1 MNISLVVF
9 ILTAINFAFQVDFVV
24 FMPLGP
30 TLMERFSLSAAE
42 FSMLVSVY
50 TFTAGFTSIFFSLI
64 SSLFDKKKMLL
75 SSLFLLGFCSLLTGF
90 AESFN
95 QLFFVRFLAGAFSGV
110 LNPLIFA
117 IASDIIPA
125 ERRGK
130 ALGWIMSGFSLASVL
145 GIPFGLFLSDEF
157 GHRITFVAIALYFL
171 SILIASFFILPDY
184 KVRENRLDKN
194 QLLKKFRR
202 CLNFTEYLKGYF
214 LLFFVSGAI
223 FIVVPLLSPFAV
235 NNMQVDVTDLKQM
248 YLCGGI
254 LTVFT
259 SRIIGVLC
267 DKVGAKK
274 VLYVVCVLSIFPV
287 IVFCQS
293 GITSVITFIV
303 LGSLMMASMSG
314 MMVPSMTIATLIPD
328 SNDRTTFNGILNSM
342 RSFGSAIF
350 AFLGGLIVTMDVNKT
365 FIDFYKIGYT
375 YIGIIIVVIIFN
387 MVITLGKKECAT

>member
-1 MNISLVVF
+1 MNISLVIF

-30 TLMERFSLSAAE
+30 TLMERFSLSATE

-50 TFTAGFTSIFFSLI
+50 TFAAGFTSIFFSLI
-64 SSLFDKKKMLL
+64 STFFDKKKMLL
-75 SSLFLLGFCSLLTGF
+75 SALFFLGVCSFLTGF

-95 QLFFVRFLAGAFSGV
+95 QLFLVRFLAGVFSGV

-117 IASDIIPA
+117 IASDIIP
-125 ERRGK
+125 ESKRGK

-145 GIPFGLFLSDEF
+145 GIPFGLFLSDQF
-157 GHRITFVAIALYFL
+157 GHRFTFLAISIYFL
-171 SILIASFFILPDY
+171 IILVASIFILP
-184 KVRENRLDKN
+184 KEEKQKQKIAKN
-194 QLLKKFRR
+194 VLLKNFRR
-202 CLNFTEYLKGYF
+202 CLNFSDYLKGYF
-214 LLFFVSGAI
+214 LIFFVSGAI

-235 NNMQVDVTDLKQM
+235 NNMQVDVTDLKLM

-259 SRIIGVLC
+259 SRVIGVLC

-274 VLYVVCVLSIFPV
+274 VLYVVSVLSIFPV
-287 IVFCQS
+287 IIFCQA
-293 GITSVITFIV
+293 GITSVITFII
-303 LGSLMMASMSG
+303 LGSLMMAAMSG
-314 MMVPSMTIATLIPD
+314 MMVPSMTISTMIPELG
-328 SNDRTTFNGILNSM
+328 DRTTFNGILNSM

-350 AFLGGLIVTMDVNKT
+350 AFLGGLIVSMDVNKT

-375 YIGIIIVVIIFN
+375 YIGIILLVILFNTLIF
-387 MVITLGKKECAT
+387 LRKSKCAV

>member
-1 MNISLVVF
+1 
-9 ILTAINFAFQVDFVV
+9 
-24 FMPLGP
+24 
-30 TLMERFSLSAAE
+30 
-42 FSMLVSVY
+42 
-50 TFTAGFTSIFFSLI
+50 
-64 SSLFDKKKMLL
+64 MLL

-117 IASDIIPA
+117 VASDIIPS

-171 SILIASFFILPDY
+171 SILIASFFVLPANQVTEY
-184 KVRENRLDKN
+184 RLNKS

-202 CLNFTEYLKGYF
+202 CLNLTEYLKGYF

-259 SRIIGVLC
+259 SRVIGVLC
-267 DKVGAKK
+267 DKIGAKK

-293 GITSVITFIV
+293 GITSVITFIA
-303 LGSLMMASMSG
+303 LGSLMMATMSG

-365 FIDFYKIGYT
+365 FLDFYKIGYT
-375 YIGIIIVVIIFN
+375 YIGIIIVIIIIN
-387 MVITLGKKECAT
+387 MIITLGKKECAT